1 MIRVTSY
8 LEFLGMMEASG
19 PIDSNITMLKYREI
33 TSLAKYRN
41 VCDGRTC
48 DRGEIKVLHVLVTFD
63 Q

>member
-1 MIRVTSY
+1 
-8 LEFLGMMEASG
+8 MMEASG